1 MQRQKLFLIIGVA
14 LSAIA
19 MVLIWQTIQQE
30 KINAQKKAEEV
41 IKQQLANATSVL
53 VAKRDIPRGTTIDPQ
68 QHLDTK
74 VIANSYVEAGAQTS
88 DQRVA
93 GMVAGIDI
101 PQGQQITIN
110 KLVSSGTA
118 TGGLAS
124 ATPVG
129 KRAITIS
136 VDNIASLAGM
146 LRPGNRVDLIA
157 LLPIPAQGADG
168 KQANQLATFPL
179 FQNILVLAVGQ
190 ETGAVEAPVGRY
202 TEKKETTGG
211 TPLITL
217 ALAPQEA
224 NLVTFVQEQGKMRL
238 ILRSPS
244 DPKVESL
251 RPATWES
258 LFAYVMP
265 PPPPPPPKVEAPKEY
280 IEIYRGLKRD
290 KIEVAK

>member
-1 MQRQKLFLIIGVA
+1 
-14 LSAIA
+14 
-19 MVLIWQTIQQE
+19 
-30 KINAQKKAEEV
+30 
-41 IKQQLANATSVL
+41 
-53 VAKRDIPRGTTIDPQ
+53 
-68 QHLDTK
+68 
-74 VIANSYVEAGAQTS
+74 
-88 DQRVA
+88 
-93 GMVAGIDI
+93 
-101 PQGQQITIN
+101 
-110 KLVSSGTA
+110 
-118 TGGLAS
+118 
-124 ATPVG
+124 
-129 KRAITIS
+129 
-136 VDNIASLAGM
+136 M

-157 LLPIPAQGADG
+157 LLPIHAQGADG

-179 FQNILVLAVGQ
+179 FQNVLVLAVGQ

-265 PPPPPPPKVEAPKEY
+265 PPPPPPPKVEAPKDY
-280 IEIYRGLKRD
+280 VEIYRGLKRD